1 MKASKD
7 SLESLRTQGCAYSS
21 NIWMRNCAPFSLST
35 DVRGQGKS
43 GCLSKVYGL
52 EIRDKTSNS
61 WFPTLPVW
69 EHESLPLLVE
79 ASMPVLMI

>member
-1 MKASKD
+1 MGGCVDMKASKD

-43 GCLSKVYGL
+43 GCLSNVYGL
-52 EIRDKTSNS
+52 EIRAKTIK
-61 WFPTLPVW
+61 F
-69 EHESLPLLVE
+69 LVSDS
-79 ASMPVLMI
+79 ASMGA